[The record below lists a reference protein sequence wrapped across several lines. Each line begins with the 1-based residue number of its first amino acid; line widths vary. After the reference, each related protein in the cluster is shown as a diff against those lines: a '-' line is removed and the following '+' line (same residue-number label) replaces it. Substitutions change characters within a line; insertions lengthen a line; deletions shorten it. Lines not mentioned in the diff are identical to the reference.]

1 MQAQQPPATQDS
13 QPAAAP
19 SAPTPAPK
27 KKLPTAAVI
36 AIAAAIGLVVGL
48 AGGLGGMYLY
58 ATPIINQQKSDIQDL
73 NTSLDSVKAQLAD
86 ANEKLNPQEDP
97 NDTGSNTDA
106 SGTGETAVSG
116 GVEMK
121 VLEAGEQPT
130 ISFDTCGDGCSNGQY
145 GPKTPDANTKYWV
158 AKVEVTNNTSS
169 PMDIT
174 CSYPYE
180 IVALNSKNQKYT
192 PIKNLY
198 QVEGNPECN
207 AQLQPGLT
215 STVTYPFQV
224 PLDAKMVAIAFR
236 DVGDVYSGIGGEDNY
251 SYIVTDP
258 NYVVNR

>member
-73 NTSLDSVKAQLAD
+73 NTSLDSVKAQLTD

-207 AQLQPGLT
+207 ARLQPGLT

-236 DVGDVYSGIGGEDNY
+236 DVGDVYSGTGGEDSY

-258 NYVVNR
+258 NYMVNR

>member
-1 MQAQQPPATQDS
+1 MSAQPPAPQDEQPETVS
-13 QPAAAP
+13 PAPHPAA
-19 SAPTPAPK
+19 
-27 KKLPTAAVI
+27 KKLPIPAII
-36 AIAAAIGLVVGL
+36 AITAVVGLVIGL
-48 AGGLGGMYLY
+48 AGGIGGMYLY
-58 ATPIINQQKSDIQDL
+58 TNPIINQQQSDIQDL

-86 ANEKLNPQEDP
+86 ANEKLNPQEDS

-106 SGTGETAVSG
+106 SGTGETAASG

-180 IVALNSKNQKYT
+180 IVALRNTRPSRICIKSKAT
-192 PIKNLY
+192 PSATPSFSR
-198 QVEGNPECN
+198 V
-207 AQLQPGLT
+207 
-215 STVTYPFQV
+215 
-224 PLDAKMVAIAFR
+224 
-236 DVGDVYSGIGGEDNY
+236 
-251 SYIVTDP
+251 
-258 NYVVNR
+258 

>member
-130 ISFDTCGDGCSNGQY
+130 ISFDTCGDGCSNG
-145 GPKTPDANTKYWV
+145 
-158 AKVEVTNNTSS
+158 
-169 PMDIT
+169 
-174 CSYPYE
+174 
-180 IVALNSKNQKYT
+180 
-192 PIKNLY
+192 
-198 QVEGNPECN
+198 
-207 AQLQPGLT
+207 
-215 STVTYPFQV
+215 
-224 PLDAKMVAIAFR
+224 
-236 DVGDVYSGIGGEDNY
+236 
-251 SYIVTDP
+251 
-258 NYVVNR
+258 

>member
-121 VLEAGEQPT
+121 PANSPPSAST
-130 ISFDTCGDGCSNGQY
+130 HAATDAAT
-145 GPKTPDANTKYWV
+145 ANTGQRHRTRTPSTGWPRWRSRTTPAV
-158 AKVEVTNNTSS
+158 RWTSPAAT
-169 PMDIT
+169 PM
-174 CSYPYE
+174 
-180 IVALNSKNQKYT
+180 
-192 PIKNLY
+192 
-198 QVEGNPECN
+198 
-207 AQLQPGLT
+207 
-215 STVTYPFQV
+215 
-224 PLDAKMVAIAFR
+224 R
-236 DVGDVYSGIGGEDNY
+236 
-251 SYIVTDP
+251 
-258 NYVVNR
+258 

>member
-27 KKLPTAAVI
+27 KKLPTATVI

-106 SGTGETAVSG
+106 SSTGETAVSG

-192 PIKNLY
+192 PIKNLIRSKAT
-198 QVEGNPECN
+198 PS
-207 AQLQPGLT
+207 ATP
-215 STVTYPFQV
+215 SSS
-224 PLDAKMVAIAFR
+224 R
-236 DVGDVYSGIGGEDNY
+236 D
-251 SYIVTDP
+251 
-258 NYVVNR
+258 

>member
-145 GPKTPDANTKYWV
+145 G
-158 AKVEVTNNTSS
+158 AKDTGREH
-169 PMDIT
+169 
-174 CSYPYE
+174 
-180 IVALNSKNQKYT
+180 
-192 PIKNLY
+192 
-198 QVEGNPECN
+198 QVLGGQGGGHEQHQQSDGHHL
-207 AQLQPGLT
+207 QL
-215 STVTYPFQV
+215 
-224 PLDAKMVAIAFR
+224 PL
-236 DVGDVYSGIGGEDNY
+236 
-251 SYIVTDP
+251 
-258 NYVVNR
+258 